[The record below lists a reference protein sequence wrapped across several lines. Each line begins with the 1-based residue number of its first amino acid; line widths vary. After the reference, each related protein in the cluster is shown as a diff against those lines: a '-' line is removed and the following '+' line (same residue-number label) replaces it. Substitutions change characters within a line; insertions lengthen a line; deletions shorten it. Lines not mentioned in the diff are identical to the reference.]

1 MLLAPGYYL
10 VTGNFPGLSATFSWA
25 PALGLALDVC
35 PWHWGRR
42 ETSKEDVRR
51 RDTQWSQAQAT
62 RGQQAPLEWG
72 PPLSH
77 PPPSLLVD
85 GQRRDQLPPGPRW
98 GGGAERNFHG
108 LQAEM
113 APCSQSAPWQA
124 G

>member
-1 MLLAPGYYL
+1 MRWLDGITNSMD
-10 VTGNFPGLSATFSWA
+10 VSLSELWEVVMDRAFSWA

-42 ETSKEDVRR
+42 ETSKEDGRR
-51 RDTQWSQAQAT
+51 WEMQWSRAQAT

-85 GQRRDQLPPGPRW
+85 GQP
-98 GGGAERNFHG
+98 
-108 LQAEM
+108 
-113 APCSQSAPWQA
+113 
-124 G
+124 